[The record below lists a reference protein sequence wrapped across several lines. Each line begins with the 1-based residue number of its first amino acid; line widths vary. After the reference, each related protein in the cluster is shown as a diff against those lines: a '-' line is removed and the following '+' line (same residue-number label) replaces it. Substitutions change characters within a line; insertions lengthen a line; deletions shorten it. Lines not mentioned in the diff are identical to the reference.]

1 MDLKNINE
9 CMELKKFW
17 VKNFKSLRDVTLEF
31 PTRLTIIAGT
41 NGSGKTA
48 LVETFELLTNTIE
61 WAMGRTTNPFLKWWG
76 YDKVVW
82 RHDENTPII
91 LGLELEYK
99 NKEECVKEFCRKSPF
114 KPCKAPT
121 RISYEI
127 YITGKEGRFQILKES
142 LRAQGNDLDVSIDT
156 DKGELIV
163 IMSKEA
169 FEKMFKD
176 VAPTLTLKSDS
187 LRLGIKLKAA
197 QEVKPLITKCVD
209 FCTLFHVFEKDLDD
223 FVKIIREQSTGE
235 KIAKKNIR
243 YFSGYIAW
251 HLSEIINAVRKFI
264 NNITIIK
271 DIDWKTIRNPQTLT
285 RQDRLMPDASNF
297 VPFLYTVTE
306 GIISES
312 LAEALKYAFI
322 GVQDLRLSFG
332 VTEDGRVFLKLV
344 ADGVTLTPASIPS
357 GVLKTLIIESLL
369 LRGASV
375 IVIDEFENSLHPE
388 LQQFLMDEFRSR
400 NAFVI
405 LTTHSTV
412 PLDYAKSVS
421 EVVILRLEGGETRV
435 YRLGREVEKEL
446 EKHRMTLSELFESG
460 LLEPIK
466 LGSTYESL

>member
-1 MDLKNINE
+1 MGNGKNHKPIP
-9 CMELKKFW
+9 K
-17 VKNFKSLRDVTLEF
+17 
-31 PTRLTIIAGT
+31 
-41 NGSGKTA
+41 
-48 LVETFELLTNTIE
+48 
-61 WAMGRTTNPFLKWWG
+61 MGG
-76 YDKVVW
+76 YGIVVW
-82 RHDENTPII
+82 RHDENIPII

-99 NKEECVKEFCRKSPF
+99 DKEECVKVFCIPLPE
-114 KPCKAPT
+114 PCKALT

-142 LRAQGNDLDVSIDT
+142 LRAQGNGLDVSIDT
-156 DKGELIV
+156 DKGELTIT
-163 IMSKEA
+163 MSREA
-169 FEKMFKD
+169 FEKIFKD

-187 LRLGIKLKAA
+187 LRLSVKLKAT
-197 QEVKPLITKCVD
+197 QKIKSLITDGASSFILFNV
-209 FCTLFHVFEKDLDD
+209 LFHAFKENLDD
-223 FVKIIREQSTGE
+223 FVKIIREQTTG
-235 KIAKKNIR
+235 KKVTKRNTLFLE
-243 YFSGYIAW
+243 YFTDYTAQY
-251 HLSEIINAVRKFI
+251 LSETINVIRKFI

-271 DIDWKTIRNPQTLT
+271 NIDWKTISDPQKLT
-285 RQDRLMPDASNF
+285 KQDRLMPDASNF

-306 GIISES
+306 GSISES
-312 LAEALKYAFI
+312 LVEALKYAFI
-322 GVQDLRLSFG
+322 GVQDLRLSFS

-344 ADGVTLTPASIPS
+344 ADDVTLTPASIPS

-435 YRLGREVEKEL
+435 YRLGREVEEEL